1 MSQYMKTAYN
11 LLWLNLALQDKKKTG
26 EKFIT
31 PIPEKTVENIIN
43 IASQNPNSDILLWVD
58 SMRLTEEQAQWFK
71 KTIAESRISNI
82 KIKDLRE
89 IPEYATDGFY
99 EKSEKNS
106 GWRSDKHSLIWRQVD
121 AAKILIS
128 FQGDYDQ
135 YFYSDTDV
143 TNLKIDSEEIQ
154 TAIRECGIVLGGGK
168 FSSGFPWYENQLF
181 GFSKERIS
189 RFRLLYQK
197 TISDVRSEAR
207 NGYQVYID
215 FINNELIKN
224 DRIETRSAIFEVRHD
239 GTFAEHKQELN
250 KIDGSKLHPGE
261 TQIKRT
267 IR

>member
-1 MSQYMKTAYN
+1 MKTAYN
-11 LLWLNLALQDKKKTG
+11 LLWLGLTLRDKKKAD

-31 PIPEKTVENIIN
+31 PIPEKTIENIIN

-58 SMRLTEEQAQWFK
+58 SIRLTEEQAQWFK
-71 KTIAESRISNI
+71 ETITKSGISNV

-89 IPEYATDGFY
+89 IPEYAADAFY
-99 EKSEKNS
+99 KKSEENKE
-106 GWRSDKHSLIWRQVD
+106 WRIDKHSLIWRQVD
-121 AAKILIS
+121 AAKVLIS
-128 FQGDYDQ
+128 LQGDYDQ

-154 TAIRECGIVLGGGK
+154 TKIRESGIVLGGGK

-181 GFSKERIS
+181 GFSKDRIN

-197 TISDVRSEAR
+197 TISDVKLETR
-207 NGYQVYID
+207 NGYQTFVD
-215 FINNELIKN
+215 FINNELIKK
-224 DRIETRSAIFEVRHD
+224 DGIETRNSVFEVRHD
-239 GTFAEHKQELN
+239 GTFAEHKQEL
-250 KIDGSKLHPGE
+250 KKFEGSELLSGE